1 MGGSAHEARGVGVDR
16 FLAYYDNPGAFAFD
30 NFTDPLSPSGRLE
43 LTGYQVDVLRRVLAG
58 RDVTWRASHGVGK
71 TTTMAVAVFLFLTLN
86 PDSKV
91 VTTAPTW
98 YQVSTV
104 MWKEIGKW
112 HTRFRFKAYW
122 DLSSVKLQSTA
133 RPSTWFAVGRAA
145 ARPENM
151 EGFHS
156 PKLLFIVD
164 EAKGVSDSIFD
175 AVDGALSTEGG
186 QRVYVST
193 PGSRTGKFYESH
205 HGRIANLFDVVHTD
219 GETAERVSRR
229 WIETKKLEWGDES
242 PIYIAKVRGEFPQEG
257 DDVLYRLSW
266 VDAANDAFEETTDG
280 RAITEGGTPA
290 VVHASHYAIG
300 CDVARF
306 GLNETVAIGGS
317 LSRVDMLS
325 RWARAATTDTTAK
338 LIGLR
343 NEVEASGRH
352 VDLIAV
358 DDSGLGGGV
367 TDQLRQASIPVE
379 GVLFGGATADK
390 EHFANLK
397 AEMAWQ
403 LRNALDANWR
413 ARADRK
419 PGTFALLASDKLK
432 GQLCAM
438 RYRYLQRG
446 VMAIVDPDDPTIPA
460 SEIARGL
467 KVSPDHAHALILQHR
482 GAALASSVGVGVV
495 ERPERQGREV
505 EMAQRSSRAG
515 RMFARRW

>member
-1 MGGSAHEARGVGVDR
+1 MEH

-30 NFTDPLSPSGRLE
+30 NFADPLSPSGRLE
-43 LTGYQVDVLRRVLAG
+43 LTDYQVDVLRRILAG
-58 RDVTWRASHGVGK
+58 RDVTWRSSHGAGK
-71 TTTMAVAVFLFLTLN
+71 TTTCAVAVFLFLTLN

-112 HTRFRFKAYW
+112 HTRFRFRSYW

-133 RPSTWFAVGRAA
+133 RPATWFAVGRAA

-164 EAKGVSDSIFD
+164 EAKGVSDAIFD

-205 HGRIANLFDVVHTD
+205 HGRITSLFDVVHTD

-229 WIETKKLEWGDES
+229 WIETKKLEWGEES

-266 VDAANDAFEETTDG
+266 VDAANDAFEEVHPD
-280 RAITEGGTPA
+280 GTPA
-290 VVHASHYAIG
+290 VPHSSHYAIG

-317 LSRVDMLS
+317 VRRVDLLS

-343 NEVEASGRH
+343 HEIEATGRA
-352 VDLIAV
+352 VALIAV

-367 TDQLRQASIPVE
+367 TDQLRQASVPVE
-379 GVLFGGATADK
+379 GVLFGGATSDK

-413 ARADRK
+413 ARETGQ

-432 GQLCAM
+432 GQLAAM

-446 VMAIVDPDDPTIPA
+446 VMAIVDPDDPSIPA
-460 SEIARGL
+460 AEIARGL

-482 GAALASSVGVGVV
+482 GASIASAVGVAVV
-495 ERPERQGREV
+495 ERPTPAGREH
-505 EMAQRSSRAG
+505 EMAARPGRPG

>member
-1 MGGSAHEARGVGVDR
+1 MSMSASSAPRECGLGH
-16 FLAYYDNPGAFAFD
+16 FLAYYDNPGAFAYD
-30 NFTDPLSPSGRLE
+30 NFADPLSPSGRLE
-43 LTGYQVDVLRRVLAG
+43 LTGYQVDVLRRILAG
-58 RDVTWRASHGVGK
+58 RDVTWRSSHGAGK
-71 TTTMAVAVFLFLTLN
+71 TTSCAIAVFLFLTLH

-112 HTRFRFKAYW
+112 HGRFRFRAYW

-133 RPSTWFAVGRAA
+133 RPATWFAVGRAA

-164 EAKGVSDSIFD
+164 EAKGVSDAIFD

-205 HGRIANLFDVVHTD
+205 HGRISSLFDVVHTD

-229 WIETKKLEWGDES
+229 WIATKKLEWGEDS
-242 PIYIAKVRGEFPQEG
+242 PIYTAKVRGEFPQEG

-266 VDAANDAFEETTDG
+266 IDAANDAYEEVRED
-280 RAITEGGTPA
+280 GTPA
-290 VVHASHYAIG
+290 VPHSAHYAIG
-300 CDVARF
+300 VDVARF

-317 LSRVDMLS
+317 LRRVDRLS
-325 RWARAATTDTTAK
+325 RWARAATTETTAK
-338 LIGLR
+338 LLGM
-343 NEVEASGRH
+343 RH
-352 VDLIAV
+352 EIDAEGGTVALIAV

-367 TDQLRQASIPVE
+367 TDQLRQASVPVE
-379 GVLFGGATADK
+379 GVLFGGATSDK

-413 ARADRK
+413 AREARQ
-419 PGTFALLASDKLK
+419 PGTFALLANDKLK

-446 VMAIVDPDDPTIPA
+446 VMAIVDPDDPSIPA
-460 SEIARGL
+460 SEVAKGL

-482 GAALASSVGVGVV
+482 GAALAATVGVGVV
-495 ERPERQGREV
+495 ERPERTGPEV
-505 EMAQRSSRAG
+505 EMATRSRRPV